1 MVSMQPNTQ
10 RYNYTYTWEKLCN
23 KPKYAEIDQNTIYD
37 VLKRDARF
45 SKTLRL
51 VHKANLKNFLR
62 GMYDGYTLFV
72 TEDKNIPDSFVDNA
86 DLFTA
91 ETLINSYILDG
102 IADID
107 YIIKNGSSVYIPRK
121 YKYENP
127 ILIIVEQDSK
137 RVHVNKVGR
146 LIEQLDCS
154 NGVIQ
159 VMDNIGQ
166 VSYIN

>member
-1 MVSMQPNTQ
+1 MQPNTQ

-37 VLKRDARF
+37 VLKRDGRF

-51 VHKANLKNFLR
+51 VDKANLKHFLR

-91 ETLINSYILDG
+91 ETLINSYILNG

-107 YIIKNGSSVYIPRK
+107 YIIQNGSSVYIPRK
-121 YKYENP
+121 YKYENTL
-127 ILIIVEQDSK
+127 LIIVEENSK
-137 RVHVNKVGR
+137 RAHVNKVGR
-146 LIEQLDCS
+146 IIEQIDCS